1 MRNLAVRPL
10 RTLVVA
16 VIALTS
22 VTVLAS
28 GCGAFDMGNHQQ
40 QMHGGSG
47 GALQTPVLS
56 NASTVSVEIAGFD
69 FSPRYLT
76 IGVGTAITWTNRDS
90 APHDAT
96 DRAGA
101 WSTGFLSQSQSA
113 IITFESPGVYEYECT
128 IHPSMKGTLA
138 VEAAL

>member
-1 MRNLAVRPL
+1 MQNVALRPL
-10 RTLVVA
+10 GTFVA
-16 VIALTS
+16 TTIALTS
-22 VTVLAS
+22 IAVLAT

-40 QMHGGSG
+40 QMRGRVD
-47 GALQTPVLS
+47 GAPQTPVLS
-56 NASTVSVEIAGFD
+56 NASTVSVDIAGFD
-69 FSPRYLT
+69 FSPRDLT
-76 IGVGTAITWTNRDS
+76 IAVGTAITWTNRDS